1 MCHSSEP
8 KDERIVDLMRDHDL
22 EQADAEEVAD
32 LIDEYGLDEDDA
44 MELHG
49 AL

>member
-1 MCHSSEP
+1 
-8 KDERIVDLMRDHDL
+8 MRDHDL